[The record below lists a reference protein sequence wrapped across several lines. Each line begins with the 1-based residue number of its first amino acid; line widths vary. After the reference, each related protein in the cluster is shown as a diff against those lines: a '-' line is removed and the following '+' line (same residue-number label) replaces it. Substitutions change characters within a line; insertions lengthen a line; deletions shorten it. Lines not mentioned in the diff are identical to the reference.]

1 MMNECEKNAGL
12 MMHIASPDSVQNP
25 WSAVSSVIPR
35 HVLFASCAGEKNGL
49 WGLRESPAKFLRS
62 QDPSRARSLL
72 WRHSGVLG
80 VRDPSRVLPELR
92 HREAR
97 DVELVGRQ
105 PVLHQALRLLR
116 VVGSFVGPRLSGVAR
131 ELRLNWKTVK
141 ALEIEYMREQLRRAG
156 TPAPS
161 VIGIDE
167 ISIGRW
173 HSYRIIVSD
182 LVRGRPI
189 WFGGTDRSEASM
201 DEFFAWLGPKKCRKI
216 RLAVMDMWKAFRKS
230 TLKEGHAPRAR
241 IIYDKFHVLKHLG
254 TAMDKVRK
262 QEYARL
268 SGKDRRFIKGQKY
281 NLLSRWEN
289 LTIEG
294 KQALKL
300 LFGANRRLNKAYLLK
315 ESFGQLWDYNR
326 PGWARRFFN
335 NWKDALKWQRL
346 EPFASSP
353 RWSKPHW
360 DGIEAYCYEE
370 NKVPLGF
377 VEGINNKVRVI
388 QRRAYGLRD
397 EEYLRLKIL
406 TCMLPEI

>member
-1 MMNECEKNAGL
+1 LEFEIRRVSCRSCGTVKQETLNWLA
-12 MMHIASPDSVQNP
+12 DNP
-25 WSAVSSVIPR
+25 FYTKR
-35 HVLFASCAGEKNGL
+35 FA
-49 WGLRESPAKFLRS
+49 FY
-62 QDPSRARSLL
+62 
-72 WRHSGVLG
+72 
-80 VRDPSRVLPELR
+80 
-92 HREAR
+92 
-97 DVELVGRQ
+97 VGRRCRAATIQ
-105 PVLHQALRLLR
+105 D
-116 VVGSFVGPRLSGVAR
+116 VAR

-294 KQALKL
+294 KHALKL
-300 LFGANRRLNKAYLLK
+300 LFGANRRLNKAHLLK

-346 EPFASSP
+346 GPFCKFAAMVEA
-353 RWSKPHW
+353 HW